1 MKLILAFLLS
11 LLPAALLAETAGTVL
26 LHGKIYTGDPEHF
39 AQAIAIGGKRILA
52 VGTDAEI
59 SALAD
64 HSTTKLDLHGAVVI
78 PGLNDAHAQITPMP
92 PRLRIA
98 TVDTATFDDVRAAL
112 EWVISESAA
121 DVWISGVIGGE
132 VLRDP
137 RVNSAWLDSFTKHRK
152 VVLET
157 SSGHAG
163 IWSDSA
169 LSAIRAGGLSDP
181 AGGWYG
187 HDAQGKIDGKAYE
200 YAHFILKQKLADLAD
215 NDEAQQA
222 IHDGAAEALMYGVTT
237 IQNVTIFPYSRFH
250 RSAMRSDAPVRIR
263 EMEVVIPGTPSNAT
277 HPTSYVVDGTPVE
290 HTAAISGVYPG
301 TKDENGRLD
310 FTSDQLAALLAA
322 TKQAAQQPLFDVAGD
337 RAVRVL
343 LDAAAAAAIDPATRL
358 RVERGDGLSGD
369 LIPRAAKAGVVV
381 VAIPSRFS
389 MRSLYPKEQ
398 PAFQLKT
405 LLANKVP
412 LAFGSEGS
420 VNPFANIMAAVNNG
434 AESITVAQAVDA
446 YTAGGAYAEMA
457 EKDKG
462 TLAAGKLADLA
473 VLTQDIFHISSSS
486 LPETR
491 AVMTMIDGKVV
502 SGALAQI
509 K

>member
-1 MKLILAFLLS
+1 MKLILALLLS
-11 LLPAALLAETAGTVL
+11 LLPSVLLAETADTVL
-26 LHGKIYTGDPEHF
+26 LHGKIYTGDPAHF

-52 VGTDAEI
+52 VGTDTEI

-64 HSTTKLDLHGAVVI
+64 HSTSKYDLHGAVVI
-78 PGLNDAHAQITPMP
+78 PGLNDAHTQITPMP
-92 PRLRIA
+92 PRTRIA
-98 TVDTATFDDVRAAL
+98 TVESATFDEVRAGL
-112 EWVISESAA
+112 EWVTSESAG
-121 DVWISGVIGGE
+121 DMWIGG
-132 VLRDP
+132 VVGGDLLRDP
-137 RVNSAWLDSFTKHRK
+137 RLTSAWLDTITKHRK
-152 VVLET
+152 VMLET

-163 IWSDSA
+163 IWSDTA
-169 LSAIRAGGLSDP
+169 LAGIHAGGLSDP
-181 AGGWYG
+181 IGGWYG
-187 HDAQGKIDGKAYE
+187 RDAQGRFDGKAFE
-200 YAHFILKQKLADLAD
+200 YAHFMLKQKLADLAD

-222 IHDGAAEALMYGVTT
+222 IHDGASEALVYGITT

-250 RSAMRSDAPVRIR
+250 RSAIRSDTPVRIR
-263 EMEVVIPGTPSNAT
+263 EMEIVIPGTPSNAS

-301 TKDENGRLD
+301 TKDENGRLN
-310 FTSDQLAALLAA
+310 FTSDQLAAMLAA
-322 TKQAAQQPLFDVAGD
+322 SKQAAQQPLFDVAGD

-343 LDAAAAAAIDPATRL
+343 LDAAAAASIDPATRL
-358 RVERGDGLSGD
+358 RIERGDGLSGD

-381 VAIPSRFS
+381 VATPSRFS

-405 LLANKVP
+405 LLANKIP
-412 LAFGSEGS
+412 LAFGSDGS
-420 VNPFANIMAAVNNG
+420 VNPFANIMAAMNNG

-446 YTAGGAYAEMA
+446 YTAGSAYAEMT

-502 SGALAQI
+502 SGALAPV